1 MSEFKIAEYVY
12 GQAGLDLLSELTEP
26 VPFPQAS
33 YKPYAETEDLG
44 DLTKLGIGW
53 PSAEWR
59 FPILTLA
66 QRNQLREF
74 CLTAAA
80 WVYIRTIDDG
90 ANYNDYLAV
99 MIWPVDESAIHAGMV
114 FDLVIR
120 FEGLELQEE
129 IS

>member
-33 YKPYAETEDLG
+33 YKPYAEIEDLG
-44 DLTKLGIGW
+44 DLTRLGVGW

-59 FPILTLA
+59 FPILTLV

-74 CLTAAA
+74 CLTASE

-99 MIWPVDESAIHAGMV
+99 MVWPVDESAIQAGMV
-114 FDLVIR
+114 FDLVVR

-129 IS
+129 LS